1 MITKPASNN
10 NRLVL
15 ALIAILLLGTAYWKD
30 IKTLPY
36 VFSSPSSSLTRS
48 IEKLNEYETMYMEY
62 EMEGTTRITSHSQGL
77 TEKLEFIV
85 KGYISGQSEGEL
97 ANSTI
102 EISSPLNPSGS
113 IVIDLLSTEKYTY
126 LRGPATVGKWIRMTN
141 EEFNKEDE
149 SSATDGSLYPF
160 VMLGSILS
168 TDNALLNAVDKNS
181 VKEVREDAVTKVYSV
196 DISVPEYLASLKL
209 DKENTK
215 KDIKDAEQILE
226 KAIVSAEIYVD
237 KKTQDVKSIDLTTKH
252 LTQIQTEETKV
263 YNIDSVHDAVT
274 HIEFSRLGLP
284 LDIKEPTEFEDKA
297 KDPDAVLGLSLIH
310 I

>member
-1 MITKPASNN
+1 M
-10 NRLVL
+10 
-15 ALIAILLLGTAYWKD
+15 
-30 IKTLPY
+30 
-36 VFSSPSSSLTRS
+36 
-48 IEKLNEYETMYMEY
+48 
-62 EMEGTTRITSHSQGL
+62 
-77 TEKLEFIV
+77 